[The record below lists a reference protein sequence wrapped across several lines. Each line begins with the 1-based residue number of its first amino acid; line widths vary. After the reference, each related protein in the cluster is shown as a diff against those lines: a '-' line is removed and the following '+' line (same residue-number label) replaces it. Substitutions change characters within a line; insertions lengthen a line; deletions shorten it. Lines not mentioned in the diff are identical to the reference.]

1 MKEIQPLDELTER
14 ADPELLKQLI
24 HWLANKDPIVR
35 RECLDFLKQ
44 KITLPTQSIIKVDT
58 EEIWTLWEEL
68 ESDLSELDE
77 YGGGPDEMEDTFSL
91 CTL

>member
-77 YGGGPDEMEDTFSL
+77 YGGGPDEMEEHV
-91 CTL
+91 

>member
-1 MKEIQPLDELTER
+1 MKKIQPLDELTER

-44 KITLPTQSIIKVDT
+44 KITQEGKCNHRKNSFFKS
-58 EEIWTLWEEL
+58 WF
-68 ESDLSELDE
+68 LDAN
-77 YGGGPDEMEDTFSL
+77 DAR
-91 CTL
+91 